1 MATVKLSTLKED
13 STNPRQISAA
23 EFDKLK
29 ASLSEFPKMMELR
42 PIIIDEDNKIL
53 AGRQRR
59 AALLDLGYKEIPTN
73 WVKKAKELTP
83 DEKRRFMLLDN
94 YHAGDWDYAILAKDW
109 NLDLATN
116 WGISLSFPK
125 TDTTISFTAKTKA
138 KGTQVRIQ
146 CKDSAEAGQLAT
158 ELIARGMDV
167 EIK

>member
-13 STNPRQISAA
+13 GKNPREITPAQ
-23 EFDKLK
+23 FQKLK
-29 ASLSEFPKMMELR
+29 ASLTEFPKMMELR

-59 AALLDLGYKEIPTN
+59 AALIDLGYKEIPTN

-83 DEKRRFMLLDN
+83 EEKKRFMLLDN
-94 YHAGDWDYAILAKDW
+94 YHAGDWDYQLLAKEWDM
-109 NLDLATN
+109 DLATN
-116 WGISLSFPK
+116 WGIDLKFPSAN
-125 TDTTISFTAKTKA
+125 TNVSFTAKSKP
-138 KGTQVRIQ
+138 KGTQVRVQ

-158 ELIARGMDV
+158 ELIARGLDV